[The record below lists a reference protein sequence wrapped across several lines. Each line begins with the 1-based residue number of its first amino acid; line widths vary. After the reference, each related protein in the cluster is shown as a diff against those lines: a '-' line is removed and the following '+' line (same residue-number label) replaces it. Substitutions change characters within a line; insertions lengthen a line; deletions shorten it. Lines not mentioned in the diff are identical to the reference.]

1 MLKFKTYISEDK
13 PGLWANIR
21 ARRAAGKPKLKPGDK
36 NYPKTLD
43 IESHDPKHVKQA
55 IGVASDPRYKN
66 GNMTGATKVINK
78 LSKGLSD
85 HPQVAAVLRRQNE
98 AYNEPQGQAKSMMS
112 PLQKIRIDKEKA
124 DRDRDGKLKPGIFK
138 VKKEETS
145 INEEMT
151 FRVDIEGLP
160 SMFMYAAGPGALK
173 ANLRKIVKQPS
184 MITSVK
190 RVTSAVVKKTFRL
203 KAQGRDDDGDGEVDE
218 SNQPEWGTDLST
230 IRAKSKTP
238 GQ

>member
-1 MLKFKTYISEDK
+1 MLKFKTYVSEDK
-13 PGLWANIR
+13 KGLWANIR
-21 ARRAAGKPKLKPGDK
+21 ARRAEGKPKLKPGDK

-78 LSKGLSD
+78 LSKGLAD
-85 HPQVAAVLRRQNE
+85 HPQVKAVLRRQNE
-98 AYNEPQGQAKSMMS
+98 
-112 PLQKIRIDKEKA
+112 D
-124 DRDRDGKLKPGIFK
+124 
-138 VKKEETS
+138 TS
-145 INEEMT
+145 INEEMS
-151 FRVDIEGLP
+151 FRVEIEGLP

-173 ANLRKIVKQPS
+173 AGLRKIVKQPS

-203 KAQGRDDDGDGEVDE
+203 KAQGRDDNGDGEVDE